1 MRNKRETDISSYT
14 GKGPE
19 QPEMTFKR
27 SESGAK
33 KFFKGLGKF
42 LLTVF
47 SVLLV
52 AGVVT
57 GVSLSIYIIA
67 LASEPTGIDL
77 KAKSMNQTSRI
88 FIKDSAGYRAGIHMK
103 AYQDK
108 VPAMVIGGTA
118 GSFLG
123 EYQAGGVIVVLGL
136 DSGSRRI
143 VGNFPCTGMH
153 GGKMFLR
160 GDHRDISFPSQVTAR
175 AASQEDMA
183 QIQPLVVEYCQL
195 FGRDPAQVLDAPFTM
210 VTPDSKNPYKQMYV
224 AN

>member
-1 MRNKRETDISSYT
+1 MFYFSILFKGVTMRNKRETDISSYT

-88 FIKDSAGYRAGIHMK
+88 FI
-103 AYQDK
+103 
-108 VPAMVIGGTA
+108 
-118 GSFLG
+118 
-123 EYQAGGVIVVLGL
+123 
-136 DSGSRRI
+136 
-143 VGNFPCTGMH
+143 
-153 GGKMFLR
+153 
-160 GDHRDISFPSQVTAR
+160 
-175 AASQEDMA
+175 
-183 QIQPLVVEYCQL
+183 
-195 FGRDPAQVLDAPFTM
+195 
-210 VTPDSKNPYKQMYV
+210 
-224 AN
+224 